1 MKKLREILEGI
12 VYGNEPKS
20 KFDPRSKINEWDPH
34 PHYAKHLANHHLLS
48 FIHKNS
54 KDPREKAQA
63 SKELAIADKKM
74 TFWERHP
81 LFDDRMKEKI
91 HQKVKNEWKGR

>member
-1 MKKLREILEGI
+1 MLSFRQFVEGI

-34 PHYAKHLANHHLLS
+34 PHYAKHLSNHYLLS

-54 KDPREKAQA
+54 KDAREKSQA
-63 SKELAIADKKM
+63 SKELAIAEKKM
-74 TFWERHP
+74 AFWERHP
-81 LFDDRMKEKI
+81 LFDDKMKEDI
-91 HQKVKNEWKGR
+91 HKRIKNVWKNK